1 LHGLSADIPAAVPG
15 IPFRDDSWNFDPG
28 ICDNRIVDET
38 FKLLMKK
45 AGALLA
51 KRAYSR
57 IELQER
63 LAGTAGDYS
72 VEPVL
77 DRLEQL
83 NLLNDVEYAYNFA
96 LCRMKQEGWGPAK
109 IRNALLR
116 RHIQQRTIEAAL
128 QMVENELGSD
138 IAIEQDIREYSRK
151 KGVPADIKSLR
162 RLFAHLAQKGF
173 DEDSI
178 QGVLRRVIPAKL
190 WHRFETGES
199 IE

>member
-1 LHGLSADIPAAVPG
+1 
-15 IPFRDDSWNFDPG
+15 
-28 ICDNRIVDET
+28 VDET
-38 FKLLMKK
+38 FKLLIKK

-63 LAGTAGDYS
+63 LVGTAGDYS

-83 NLLNDVEYAYNFA
+83 NLLNDAEYAYNFA

-116 RHIQQRTIEAAL
+116 RHVQQRTIEAAL

-162 RLFAHLAQKGF
+162 RLFAHLTQKGF

-178 QGVLRRVIPAKL
+178 LGVLRRVIPAKL